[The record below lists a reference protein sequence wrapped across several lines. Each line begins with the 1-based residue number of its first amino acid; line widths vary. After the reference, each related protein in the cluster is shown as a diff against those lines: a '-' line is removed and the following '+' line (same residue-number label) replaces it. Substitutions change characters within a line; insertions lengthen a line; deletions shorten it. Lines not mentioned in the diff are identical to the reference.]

1 MSRQP
6 RSSSECTSVLARA
19 LAGEPLSGQEA
30 AHSFHCN
37 HCQEELQR
45 LQGLASAGQALAALR
60 SPSPQQ
66 IDALSATLSA
76 HRDRRTRGTRRALVT
91 ATFAVALTIA
101 VVVWP
106 VVPSVS
112 KPAPTS
118 VFTPSNAPLTELL
131 DEVEELVFSG
141 PLRGQIRGRG
151 ALELAAADPLQWHVP
166 GPSGWD
172 HWALEY
178 TPVEDLLPTSY
189 GWLSEVLSSSSL

>member
-6 RSSSECTSVLARA
+6 RSSSECTSVRARA

-66 IDALSATLSA
+66 IYALSATLSA

-118 VFTPSNAPLTELL
+118 VFTPSSAPLTELL
-131 DEVEELVFSG
+131 DEVEE
-141 PLRGQIRGRG
+141 IRGRG
-151 ALELAAADPLQWHVP
+151 ALELAAADPLHWHVP

-178 TPVEDLLPTSY
+178 TPVEELLPTSY